1 MSPTLSPCPVP
12 SAHRRLM
19 DCHDHWHAALDK
31 YMEPDGFRLEL
42 NALIQNLRN
51 VTWLLQKQK
60 AHLPGFSDWY
70 PKWQAAVKPNPV
82 MGWIVKAR
90 NRIVKEADLELLST
104 ARLTM
109 TFDWMNGEE
118 RIFHVPPR
126 DRPVDI
132 AAMLLRQG
140 VPPYSEGESTLTI
153 ERRWVDRLLPEW
165 ELLDAADHAY
175 GELVKVLRAAHTAAG
190 VTECNLDARKRSC
203 VVAALE
209 YPLDCTSTGVDTRGA
224 DFDLGSLTPYTR
236 EFRRI
241 ELNRQ
246 KAAKAA
252 EKYGVGPEDHPE
264 GDAIAR
270 VPGLFRLASR
280 MLAKD
285 GHAVQIAWFFRG
297 EDVVDIRGTSYDD
310 QGGKM
315 LSMRDLARRVRT
327 LGADGFVYISEMWT
341 GKAPS
346 KEQLLSGNYLAA
358 RDQPD
363 RGEALAVTG
372 ITRDGRT
379 LSAIAPFTRDA
390 AGAIVIGEAEIES
403 PSQAGLMSYRP
414 IFQVWGMAEAD
425 PMQGI
430 WAWANAEDAEYASDR
445 DG

>member
-1 MSPTLSPCPVP
+1 
-12 SAHRRLM
+12 M
-19 DCHDHWHAALDK
+19 DCHDHWHAALDD
-31 YMEPDGFRLEL
+31 YMAPDGFRLEL

-60 AHLPGFSDWY
+60 ADLPGFDDWY
-70 PKWQAAVKPNPV
+70 PKWQAAVKPDPV
-82 MGWIVKAR
+82 MGWVVKAR

-118 RIFHVPPR
+118 RTLQVPPR

-132 AAMLLRQG
+132 AAMLVRQG
-140 VPPYSEGESTLTI
+140 VPPWPEGESTLTI
-153 ERRWVDRLLPEW
+153 ERRWVDRLLPDW

-175 GELVKVLRAAHTAAG
+175 GELVNVLGAAHTAAG

-203 VVAALE
+203 VVAVLA

-224 DFDLGSLTPYTR
+224 DFDLGSLAPYTR

-241 ELNRQ
+241 QLNRK

-252 EKYGVGPEDHPE
+252 EKYGVVLEDRPE

-280 MLAKD
+280 MLVTD
-285 GHAVQIAWFFRG
+285 GHAAQFAWLLRG
-297 EDVVDIRGTSYDD
+297 GDVVDIRATSYDD

-327 LGADGFVYISEMWT
+327 LDADGFVYISEMWI
-341 GKAPS
+341 AAAS
-346 KEQLLSGNYLAA
+346 KEQLLSGNFMAA
-358 RDQPD
+358 RHQPE

-379 LSAIAPFTRDA
+379 LTAIAPFTRDS

-403 PSQAGLMSYRP
+403 RSQAGLMSYRP
-414 IFQVWGMAEAD
+414 IFQAWGIAEAD
-425 PMQGI
+425 PMREI
-430 WAWANAEDAEYASDR
+430 VAFANAEDVGEASDR